1 MRISLKVSKYIY
13 SLSLGHLF
21 VDFSQGAL
29 AALLP
34 TLIAQHHYNYAVAA
48 ILVFAMNLVSSVVQ
62 PLFGFLSDK
71 YNTGW
76 IIILAILIT
85 GIGFSS
91 LGYVPTYALLVIGCL
106 ICGIGIAAYHP
117 DAAKLVNGLA
127 GYNPG
132 QGMSIFSF
140 GGNIGFAIGPITLTL
155 IVNHLGIHGIGI
167 FLIVTIIITLILL
180 KLYPIMHRQS
190 VAFWSGSEKNHNA
203 KIALHGHN
211 DWLHFSL
218 LSMVL
223 FGRSIIFY
231 GLNTFLVLYWMHI
244 LKQSNTNGSIAFSVL
259 FVIGSLGTL
268 LGGRLADN
276 IGSIKVIRLTFC
288 ILPFLILAL
297 SLTKNVLIG
306 SLLLLPIGLLIFLP
320 YSAIVILGQRYLP
333 NNMGFASGV
342 TLGLA
347 ISIGGIAT
355 PFLGYIGDATSLVT
369 VFQILAGIGLIPLVF
384 SFLIREPK

>member
-1 MRISLKVSKYIY
+1 MKISKYIY

-21 VDFSQGAL
+21 IDFSQGAL

-48 ILVFAMNLVSSVVQ
+48 SLVFAMNFVSSIVQ

-71 YNTGW
+71 YDTGW

-91 LGYVPTYALLVIGCL
+91 QGYVPNYVLLIVGCL
-106 ICGIGIAAYHP
+106 VCGIGIAAYHP
-117 DAAKLVNGLA
+117 DAAKLVSGLA
-127 GYNPG
+127 GNNPG

-140 GGNIGFAIGPITLTL
+140 GGNIGFAIGPIVLTA
-155 IVNHLGIHGIGI
+155 IVNHLVLHGIGI
-167 FLIVTIIITLILL
+167 FLIISLIISLLLL
-180 KLYPIMHRQS
+180 KFYPTMHRQS
-190 VAFWSGSEKNHNA
+190 ILFWSRLKKDQVGVDLYEK
-203 KIALHGHN
+203 N
-211 DWLHFSL
+211 DWLNFSL
-218 LSMVL
+218 LTMVL

-231 GLNTFLVLYWMHI
+231 GLNTFLALYWINI
-244 LKQSNTNGSIAFSVL
+244 LKQSNTSGSLALSIMFVVGSI
-259 FVIGSLGTL
+259 GTL
-268 LGGRLADN
+268 IGGRLADK

-288 ILPFLILAL
+288 ILPLLIWVM
-297 SLTKNVLIG
+297 SLTKNIILSYV
-306 SLLLLPIGLLIFLP
+306 LLLPIGLFIFLP

-369 VFQILAGIGLIPLVF
+369 VFQVLAAIGLVPLIF
-384 SFLIREPK
+384 SFLIHKSK

>member
-1 MRISLKVSKYIY
+1 MKVSKYIY

-34 TLIAQHHYNYAVAA
+34 TLIEQHHYNYAIAA
-48 ILVFAMNLVSSVVQ
+48 TLVFAMNLVSSIVQ

-91 LGYVPTYALLVIGCL
+91 LGYVPTYALLVVGCL
-106 ICGIGIAAYHP
+106 VCGIGIAAYHP

-140 GGNIGFAIGPITLTL
+140 GGNIGFAIGPIMLTL
-155 IVNHLGIHGIGI
+155 VVNHLGIQGIGI
-167 FLIVTIIITLILL
+167 FLIVAIIITLILL

-190 VAFWSGSEKNHNA
+190 VVFWSSSKKDHSA

-223 FGRSIIFY
+223 F
-231 GLNTFLVLYWMHI
+231 
-244 LKQSNTNGSIAFSVL
+244 
-259 FVIGSLGTL
+259 
-268 LGGRLADN
+268 
-276 IGSIKVIRLTFC
+276 
-288 ILPFLILAL
+288 
-297 SLTKNVLIG
+297 
-306 SLLLLPIGLLIFLP
+306 
-320 YSAIVILGQRYLP
+320 
-333 NNMGFASGV
+333 
-342 TLGLA
+342 
-347 ISIGGIAT
+347 
-355 PFLGYIGDATSLVT
+355 
-369 VFQILAGIGLIPLVF
+369 
-384 SFLIREPK
+384 

>member
-1 MRISLKVSKYIY
+1 LKISKYIY

-21 VDFSQGAL
+21 IDFSQGAL

-34 TLIAQHHYNYAVAA
+34 TLIAQHHYNYVVAA
-48 ILVFAMNLVSSVVQ
+48 SLVFAMNFVSSIVQ

-71 YNTGW
+71 YDTGW

-91 LGYVPTYALLVIGCL
+91 QGYVPNYVLLIVGCL
-106 ICGIGIAAYHP
+106 VCGIGIAAYHP
-117 DAAKLVNGLA
+117 DSGLA
-127 GYNPG
+127 GNNPG

-140 GGNIGFAIGPITLTL
+140 GGNIGFAIGPIVLTA
-155 IVNHLGIHGIGI
+155 IVNHLGLHGIGI
-167 FLIVTIIITLILL
+167 FLIISLIISLLLL
-180 KLYPIMHRQS
+180 KFYPTMHRQS
-190 VAFWSGSEKNHNA
+190 ILFWSRLKKDQVGVDLYEK
-203 KIALHGHN
+203 N
-211 DWLHFSL
+211 DWLNFSL
-218 LSMVL
+218 LTMVL

-231 GLNTFLVLYWMHI
+231 GLNTFLALYWINI
-244 LKQSNTNGSIAFSVL
+244 LKQSNTSGSLALSIMFVVGSI
-259 FVIGSLGTL
+259 GTL
-268 LGGRLADN
+268 IGGRLADK

-288 ILPFLILAL
+288 ILPLLIWVM
-297 SLTKNVLIG
+297 SLTKNIILSYV
-306 SLLLLPIGLLIFLP
+306 LLLPIGLFIFLP

-369 VFQILAGIGLIPLVF
+369 VFQVLAAIGLVPLIF
-384 SFLIREPK
+384 SFLIHKSK